1 MKNDRARQAERVSWV
16 GLGANAFLA
25 LLKLSAGFAG
35 NSAAMIADGVNSLSD
50 LGTDIVAVVS
60 FRITGRP
67 IDRSHGYGHG
77 KFETLATAIIGSALL
92 AVAVGIFFGGGE
104 RILTVLRG
112 GTLPRPGLVA
122 LAAAAV
128 SILIK
133 ETLYIFTRRAA
144 LSLSSDALMATAW
157 DHRSDALASMGAMV
171 GIGGAIFLG
180 PKARV
185 LDPLAALV
193 VAAIILRIA
202 FPITVKSLSELLEGS
217 LSRENEEE
225 IMQAISEVPGVEG
238 AHHLRTRKV
247 GSDVAVE
254 VHIIVARD
262 LGITEAHNIATEV
275 ESAIRALHGEGTFVS
290 VHPEPESGDL
300 QGQVPFDDGHNGME
314 DGPGHHERVPD
325 DLHE

>member
-1 MKNDRARQAERVSWV
+1 MQREDKQLPMKNDRARQAERVSWV

-133 ETLYIFTRRAA
+133 ETL
-144 LSLSSDALMATAW
+144 LSSPGGRPFPLQRCAYGQG
-157 DHRSDALASMGAMV
+157 MGSP
-171 GIGGAIFLG
+171 IGCPRIDGCHGRYRRCHFSGSKSKG
-180 PKARV
+180 P
-185 LDPLAALV
+185 
-193 VAAIILRIA
+193 
-202 FPITVKSLSELLEGS
+202 
-217 LSRENEEE
+217 
-225 IMQAISEVPGVEG
+225 
-238 AHHLRTRKV
+238 
-247 GSDVAVE
+247 
-254 VHIIVARD
+254 
-262 LGITEAHNIATEV
+262 
-275 ESAIRALHGEGTFVS
+275 
-290 VHPEPESGDL
+290 
-300 QGQVPFDDGHNGME
+300 
-314 DGPGHHERVPD
+314 
-325 DLHE
+325 

>member
-112 GTLPRPGLVA
+112 GTLPRRVWWPSPLQ
-122 LAAAAV
+122 
-128 SILIK
+128 
-133 ETLYIFTRRAA
+133 
-144 LSLSSDALMATAW
+144 LSLSSSRRLSISSPGGPPFPLQRCAYGQGMGY
-157 DHRSDALASMGAMV
+157 HRSDALASMGAMV

-225 IMQAISEVPGVEG
+225 IMQAISKS
-238 AHHLRTRKV
+238 R
-247 GSDVAVE
+247 GSR
-254 VHIIVARD
+254 VHTI
-262 LGITEAHNIATEV
+262 
-275 ESAIRALHGEGTFVS
+275 S
-290 VHPEPESGDL
+290 
-300 QGQVPFDDGHNGME
+300 
-314 DGPGHHERVPD
+314 GPGRSG
-325 DLHE
+325 LTWLWRFTS